1 MFRNKILL
9 LDEATASLDLR
20 TDHLIQRTI
29 QTSFASCTV
38 LTIAHRINSVMDY
51 DKVLVLDQ
59 GQVVEMGTH
68 QELLDKEG
76 KYSNLWRH
84 QQETDRKQEK
94 KAEEEKEN
102 ESE

>member
-1 MFRNKILL
+1 MLPQ
-9 LDEATASLDLR
+9 TGSLIHIITDYVIIDLYLR
-20 TDHLIQRTI
+20 K
-29 QTSFASCTV
+29 TV
-38 LTIAHRINSVMDY
+38 IVIAHRLSTIVNSDQIV
-51 DKVLVLDQ
+51 VLDQ

-76 KYSNLWRH
+76 KSPNPWRH
-84 QQETDRKQEK
+84 QQVTDRKQEK

>member
-1 MFRNKILL
+1 MI
-9 LDEATASLDLR
+9 
-20 TDHLIQRTI
+20 
-29 QTSFASCTV
+29 V
-38 LTIAHRINSVMDY
+38 IAHRLSTIVSSDQIV
-51 DKVLVLDQ
+51 VLDQ